1 MKCMTCTVANV
12 PCSLKVSAHIHMRE
26 GRKMKLQLLRF
37 DIYVW
42 NCFLKKIYSCRQ
54 KSVTSPSW
62 GDQASFQRS
71 PRLRCSDVSFQ
82 ACHELLLAISQ
93 FFMTSADVLF
103 SLLCSRWTYDT
114 PGATILHYPS
124 VETRVVVCHF
134 MTTTVLLY
142 ATSVVWNVCLTNFPR
157 KFKFF
162 SPFFEVSLK
171 GSHSLALIVLCSRSR
186 AVGWKVARLLVVLGR
201 KVAPIPNW
209 SKVVRSITLFTT
221 VYSTRDYSIINWSK
235 GLFNYIPISLYI
247 PNNPNWSKV
256 APIGVRLLQFAP
268 KH

>member
-1 MKCMTCTVANV
+1 MQSIDRLNTCEDRLKPWKPWGADNLTAINWQVTSAIDVCFSRLRFSQDPLPFLGWNFSQQKMGGIASMKA
-12 PCSLKVSAHIHMRE
+12 SLFQCLTYDPS
-26 GRKMKLQLLRF
+26 LLRQEPCRWSHLCSRRF
-37 DIYVW
+37 HL
-42 NCFLKKIYSCRQ
+42 FL
-54 KSVTSPSW
+54 
-62 GDQASFQRS
+62 
-71 PRLRCSDVSFQ
+71 
-82 ACHELLLAISQ
+82 
-93 FFMTSADVLF
+93 

-186 AVGWKVARLLVVLGR
+186 AVGWKVARLVLGR
-201 KVAPIPNW
+201 KVAPVPNW

-247 PNNPNWSKV
+247 PNNP
-256 APIGVRLLQFAP
+256 IGVRLLQFAP
-268 KH
+268 KQ